1 MTTLQEQYV
10 TLVRQGQEATLGV
23 VDAWT
28 KSFQDAAVNL
38 PHTAQTASREAVNQ
52 VFDLAVGL
60 IDIQSNFTKQLTS
73 AAASVV
79 EDAAGRVSRAAT
91 EAGTI
96 ADKAERAS
104 KKAA

>member
-10 TLVRQGQEATLGV
+10 TLVRQGQEATLAV

-28 KSFQDAAVNL
+28 KSFQDAAVKL
-38 PHTAQTASREAVNQ
+38 PRTVQTASHEAINE
-52 VFDLAVGL
+52 VFDLAVTL
-60 IDIQSNFTKQLTS
+60 IGIQSNLTKQLTS

-79 EDAAGRVSRAAT
+79 EDAAGRMSRAAA